1 MGGSITE
8 HLIEQVAGRHPEI
21 PENTAGT
28 VRLDLHDG
36 GSTEHW
42 YLTID
47 HQDVRVARAAGDAD
61 MVVHVDREVFERI
74 ATGSPRLVSALLR
87 NDITVQGDVRLLLTL
102 RRLFPGPPGAQDP
115 RGAGRGAGRTP
126 APGAEAR

>member
-1 MGGSITE
+1 MGGSIAE
-8 HLIEQVAGRHPEI
+8 HLIEQVVGHHPEI

-47 HQDVRVARAAGDAD
+47 HQNVQVARATGEAD
-61 MVVHVDREVFERI
+61 MVVHADREVFERL
-74 ATGSPRLVSALLR
+74 ATGNPRLVSALLR

-102 RRLFPGPPGAQDP
+102 RRLFPGPPGARHP
-115 RGAGRGAGRTP
+115 RQAERGPAVCP

>member
-1 MGGSITE
+1 MGGSIAE
-8 HLIEQVAGRHPEI
+8 HLIEQVAGRHNEI

-36 GSTEHW
+36 GTTEHW

-47 HQDVRVARAAGDAD
+47 HQDVRVARSAGEAD
-61 MVVHVDREVFERI
+61 MVVHVDRDVFERI

-87 NDITVQGDVRLLLTL
+87 NDITVQGDVRLLMTL
-102 RRLFPGPPGAQDP
+102 RRLFPGPPEA
-115 RGAGRGAGRTP
+115 RHAREAERSAGTPP